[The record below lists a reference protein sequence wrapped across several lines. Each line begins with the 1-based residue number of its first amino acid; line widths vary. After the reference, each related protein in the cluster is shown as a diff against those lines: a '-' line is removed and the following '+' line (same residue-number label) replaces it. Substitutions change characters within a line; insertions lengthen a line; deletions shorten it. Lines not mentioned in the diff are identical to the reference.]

1 MNPLFVLIQLQFWW
15 NMFLG
20 SQPLAGAEPTSPT
33 KKDSKHRFEIIKK
46 LGSGTYGKVSLAFD
60 HKFDREVRSSFLIF
74 KLEKS
79 YRYLQSVAMG
89 LRHNLVE
96 DSLFMKTGAF
106 LQSFPC
112 SVPSQSIPIPIPF
125 STSFCFYLWPCLCL
139 CFVKHFITLCT
150 FLLQSLFNFSLSF
163 PLSTLVRISSAS
175 FHLQRE
181 SEANAF
187 PLLLFSP
194 PSYLY
199 LVFIFSLSL
208 FPSLS
213 VSLSPAS
220 ALLNEQDFTFYC
232 NKSIY
237 SKRFLEPTKFWVNA
251 GRDRGRIEEERCEQ
265 SAHILFEEPIVKKI
279 RTAELNVDLCPLR
292 SI

>member
-106 LQSFPC
+106 LQS
-112 SVPSQSIPIPIPF
+112 
-125 STSFCFYLWPCLCL
+125 
-139 CFVKHFITLCT
+139 
-150 FLLQSLFNFSLSF
+150 SF
-163 PLSTLVRISSAS
+163 PVPFPAS
-175 FHLQRE
+175 Q
-181 SEANAF
+181 
-187 PLLLFSP
+187 
-194 PSYLY
+194 
-199 LVFIFSLSL
+199 

-213 VSLSPAS
+213 LSVPLSVSISGPVSVSVLSNILSPSAPFCCSHFSIFLFLFPSPLSSGSALPHFIYNVKVRRTHFLSFFSLHPLIFISSLSFLYLSSLPSLFHS
-220 ALLNEQDFTFYC
+220 AQLQ
-232 NKSIY
+232 
-237 SKRFLEPTKFWVNA
+237 
-251 GRDRGRIEEERCEQ
+251 RC
-265 SAHILFEEPIVKKI
+265 
-279 RTAELNVDLCPLR
+279 
-292 SI
+292 